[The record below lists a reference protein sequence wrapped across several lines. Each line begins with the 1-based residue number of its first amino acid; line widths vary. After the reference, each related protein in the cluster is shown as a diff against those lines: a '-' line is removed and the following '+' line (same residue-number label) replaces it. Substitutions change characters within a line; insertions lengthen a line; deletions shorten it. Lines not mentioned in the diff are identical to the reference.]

1 MGQSYEFDPSWLTP
15 RQSAIV
21 HPDTGESILPPFR
34 MSGFAVYGTPIMV
47 GLLLPSPSLASTVFW
62 QALNQSHNSAVNYA
76 NKNKSR
82 PTSNR
87 QILEGYL
94 GAVLTSVTIAVG
106 LKEAVRRAPM
116 QPSVRAVVA
125 RFIAYPAVATA
136 STCNMLLMRRGEA
149 STGIEVVDD
158 NGTVY
163 GTSKIAATVGDH
175 TVYLLPW
182 RRLD

>member
-1 MGQSYEFDPSWLTP
+1 M
-15 RQSAIV
+15 

-47 GLLLPSPSLASTVFW
+47 GLLLPNPSLGSTVFW

-87 QILEGYL
+87 QILEGYI
-94 GAVLTSVTIAVG
+94 GAVLTSVSIAVG
-106 LKEAVRRAPM
+106 LKEAVNRAPM
-116 QPSVRAVVA
+116 KANVRAVVA

-149 STGIEVVDD
+149 STGIEVMDD
-158 NGTVY
+158 TGKVY
-163 GTSKIAATVGDH
+163 GTSKIAATV
-175 TVYLLPW
+175 
-182 RRLD
+182 